1 MAAEF
6 QYANTLRAGP
16 PVYDA
21 SFLRKHPP
29 MDRTHRAKIFAPF
42 AALDGFEHML
52 RFKDIAYSAQITL
65 SEEETALLN
74 EKLRILDSLT
84 DIGAKARKNRIVV
97 SVEYFSPCAD
107 IYSDAYGTAG
117 TYETVEGIVW
127 LVDRVKQILLV
138 GEAAIDFDNIH
149 QIEGAVFE
157 KLQSD
162 LDAQE
167 VFNE

>member
-6 QYANTLRAGP
+6 LYANTLRAGP

-21 SFLRKHPP
+21 AFLRQHPP

-42 AALDGFEHML
+42 AALDGFEHTL
-52 RFKDIAYSAQITL
+52 RFKDIVYSPKTTL
-65 SEEETALLN
+65 SEEETDILD
-74 EKLRILDSLT
+74 EKLRILGSLT
-84 DIGAKARKNRIVV
+84 DTGKKARKNRTIVT
-97 SVEYFSPCAD
+97 VEYFSPCTD

-127 LVDRVKQILLV
+127 LVDQVKRILLV

-149 QIEGAVFE
+149 QIEGAVFD

-162 LDAQE
+162 LDSQGS
-167 VFNE
+167 FNE